1 MDGIQLLNAGRYRDE
16 RDTLRREL
24 IATRAR
30 LAQVEAELK
39 QARADR
45 DRFEGLY
52 IQAEAYV
59 HETQGVPEGGF

>member
-1 MDGIQLLNAGRYRDE
+1 MDSVTMLTAGRYRDE

-24 IATRAR
+24 IAIRAR
-30 LAQVEAELK
+30 LVQVEAELA
-39 QARADR
+39 QVRADR

-59 HETQGVPEGGF
+59 HEQQGVPEGGF

>member
-1 MDGIQLLNAGRYRDE
+1 MDGVTMLNAGRYRDE
-16 RDTLRREL
+16 RDALRREL

-30 LAQVEAELK
+30 LAAVEATLEEM
-39 QARADR
+39 RADR

-59 HETQGVPEGGF
+59 HEQQGVPEGGF